1 MKTVEEL
8 LCVLG
13 GYVVGSVNPSYI
25 IARIKGF
32 DIRTKGSKNA
42 GASNAVITM
51 GKWVGIFS
59 ALFDIFKAFA
69 QSRRLAKASG
79 SQQRIIV
86 AVDAAENIA
95 LGFGVADEIDF
106 SHGVPAFGFFFI
118 IP

>member
-1 MKTVEEL
+1 MEEL

-51 GKWVGIFS
+51 GKWVGIF
-59 ALFDIFKAFA
+59 AFIKNRA
-69 QSRRLAKASG
+69 VKNAS
-79 SQQRIIV
+79 SLLPV
-86 AVDAAENIA
+86 FLVK
-95 LGFGVADEIDF
+95 LY
-106 SHGVPAFGFFFI
+106 
-118 IP
+118 